1 LERAAFS
8 GALYNTFDWYA
19 RRMLL
24 DAWDEK
30 IKMNVTQLRHD
41 CSQGA
46 NHLQRAGN
54 GILKEHTVRL
64 LGYSIDNES
73 WNVVGLSPSDNMR
86 LLFDCI

>member
-1 LERAAFS
+1 
-8 GALYNTFDWYA
+8 
-19 RRMLL
+19 MLL